1 MPSYDPFSAFTIG
14 TRSNA
19 LADPLRI
26 RIAASAAS
34 NPTSVALII

>member
-19 LADPLRI
+19 LADPLRT

-34 NPTSVALII
+34 KPESEAVII